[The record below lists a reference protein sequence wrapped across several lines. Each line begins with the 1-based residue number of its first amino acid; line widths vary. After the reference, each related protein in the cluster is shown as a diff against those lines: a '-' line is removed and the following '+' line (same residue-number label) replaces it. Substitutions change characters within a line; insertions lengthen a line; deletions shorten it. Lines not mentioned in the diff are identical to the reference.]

1 MEFKDTFSSHLK
13 GIENKSSINKIQIR
27 NIDYIYLINLDRR
40 PERLHRSLQQLAP
53 YGIMPHR
60 VSGIDGWA
68 LGQDVFDDVAM
79 IVEPSMQYD
88 QPVQVGFR
96 PGNYPSTPFEN
107 VLPGQRCL
115 HSQTAAGVIG
125 CSLTHLS
132 ILEDAYSS
140 GYGRAWVLEDDFTV
154 NGNPHDLARLIDE
167 LNGSVGEDGW
177 DILYTDDDDC
187 YTAETAIIHCG
198 SRHWIRPGT
207 PMTPRLVERT
217 AVSEN
222 FFKIGGRTQAHSYV
236 VQRSGMQKIL
246 SYIKQNRFFFP
257 LDTEIPCIEGLRI
270 YNLRTDLVHGR
281 DRKYSDT
288 YYRL

>member
-1 MEFKDTFSSHLK
+1 MEYKDTVSCHFK
-13 GIENKSSINKIQIR
+13 KIESKNVANKIQIG
-27 NIDYIYLINLDRR
+27 NIDFIYLINLDRR

-53 YGIMPHR
+53 YGVKPHR

-68 LGQDVFDDVAM
+68 LQQDVFDDIAM

-88 QPVQVGFR
+88 QPVQVSFQ
-96 PGNYPSTPFEN
+96 PGNYPSTPFAK
-107 VLPGQRCL
+107 VAAGQRCL

-132 ILEDAYSS
+132 ILEDAYLS
-140 GYGRAWVLEDDFTV
+140 GYERIWVLEDDFTV
-154 NGNPHDLARLIDE
+154 NGNPHDLAELIE
-167 LNGSVGEDGW
+167 QLNSAVGKLGW
-177 DILYTDDDDC
+177 DLLYTDDDDC
-187 YTAETAIIHCG
+187 YTAQSVNCHCG
-198 SRHWIRPGT
+198 SRVWMRPGR
-207 PMTPRLVERT
+207 PIAARLVEKT
-217 AVSEN
+217 VVAEN

-236 VQRSGMQKIL
+236 VQRSGMEKIL

-270 YNLRTDLVHGR
+270 YNLKTDLVHGR
-281 DRKYSDT
+281 DRMYSDT